1 MTHLCQSL
9 RLDPALGRAAPPN
22 ADEDTPRLALADWL
36 DDHGTAPDR
45 ARAVFI
51 RLQVKAA
58 KYPIGSPNW
67 NEHTDKADAIH
78 KKHAKTWFAP
88 LAPLAPKVFSSGS
101 DSNRTSRGLLEC
113 LMVHTDGFLLK
124 AHQPLIPDALAAAG
138 VENLHFYSATKKIEA
153 FASSPAFKW
162 VSGFSYP
169 EADDTALA
177 LFGGSDTMAHL
188 RDIEL
193 TEVKVTDAG
202 LEAFARDSRTTKLR
216 TFGCTV
222 AGTMKTLK
230 GKYTAAGL
238 LAILE
243 SKRFPRL
250 CELDLD
256 TEQPAKFDW
265 AALLASPALKRFR
278 KFTLGGKAPFA
289 AVATCPHFTALE
301 SLTVYNAFIT
311 DADIEA
317 LLASKA
323 LKKLTALQF
332 HGANWGRPRLTPA
345 VQARFEARFGE
356 GAISYSPEEK

>member
-1 MTHLCQSL
+1 MARRT
-9 RLDPALGRAAPPN
+9 R
-22 ADEDTPRLALADWL
+22 
-36 DDHGTAPDR
+36 DR
-45 ARAVFI
+45 ARAAFI
-51 RLQVKAA
+51 RLQIEAA
-58 KYPIGSPNW
+58 KHPINSKKW
-67 NEHTDKADAIH
+67 NEWIDKADEFH
-78 KKHAKTWFAP
+78 KQHAVTWFAP
-88 LAPLAPKVFSSGS
+88 LTPLTPKTFGSGAERL
-101 DSNRTSRGLLEC
+101 RTKRGLLAY

-265 AALLASPALKRFR
+265 AALLASPAQEVPQVHARR
-278 KFTLGGKAPFA
+278 EGSVRGGRNLPAFHRARISDRLQRLHHRRGHRSAPRVEGVEEADRA
-289 AVATCPHFTALE
+289 AVPRRELGPAAADARGASAL
-301 SLTVYNAFIT
+301 
-311 DADIEA
+311 
-317 LLASKA
+317 
-323 LKKLTALQF
+323 
-332 HGANWGRPRLTPA
+332 
-345 VQARFEARFGE
+345 
-356 GAISYSPEEK
+356 